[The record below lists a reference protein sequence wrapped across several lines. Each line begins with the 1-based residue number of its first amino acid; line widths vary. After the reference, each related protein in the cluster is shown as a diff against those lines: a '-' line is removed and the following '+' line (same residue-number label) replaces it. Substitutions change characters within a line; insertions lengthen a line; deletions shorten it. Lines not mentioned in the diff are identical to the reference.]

1 MNGGPA
7 GGKQIVH
14 GEQKPSQ
21 DAVEL
26 QRILEASAPELVKQ
40 MSRKKREELASI
52 LALRQ
57 TTVTYSHSGP
67 LPSPEDLRK
76 YDSVAPGTA
85 ERIITMAENQQN
97 HRIGLEKHAVTEQ
110 LRQSHLGQRYGLV
123 VTISMIVASFIL
135 ILCGH
140 DTAGASLGGSTIAA
154 LAAVFVIG
162 KKAQE
167 KDLTEKQ
174 SVKKKG

>member
-1 MNGGPA
+1 
-7 GGKQIVH
+7 
-14 GEQKPSQ
+14 
-21 DAVEL
+21 
-26 QRILEASAPELVKQ
+26 
-40 MSRKKREELASI
+40 
-52 LALRQ
+52 
-57 TTVTYSHSGP
+57 
-67 LPSPEDLRK
+67 
-76 YDSVAPGTA
+76 
-85 ERIITMAENQQN
+85 MAEKQQN

-110 LRQSHLGQRYGLV
+110 LRQSHLGQKYGLV

-140 DTAGASLGGSTIAA
+140 DIAGASLGGSTIAA

-174 SVKKKG
+174 SVKKKD